1 MGNKI
6 VIDTADKEYS
16 FYNKRDEHLFDIIL
30 NPADL
35 DIVKRYDTVVDTLN
49 NLDIKDDDVDAF
61 YKADVMMKEQIDYLL
76 NAPLSGKV
84 FAQCNPFS
92 PLESGKLF
100 VEEVLEAVAS
110 VIEKEMNVRTKKV
123 NSRIQKYTAKYH
135 K

>member
-16 FYNKRDEHLFDIIL
+16 FFNKRDEHLFDIIL

-35 DIVKRYDTVVDTLN
+35 DIVKRYETVVDTLN
-49 NLDIKDDDVDAF
+49 ALDIKDDDVDGF
-61 YKADVMMKEQIDYLL
+61 YKADTMMKEQIDYLL
-76 NAPLSGKV
+76 NAPLAEKV
-84 FAQCNPFS
+84 FSRCNPFT